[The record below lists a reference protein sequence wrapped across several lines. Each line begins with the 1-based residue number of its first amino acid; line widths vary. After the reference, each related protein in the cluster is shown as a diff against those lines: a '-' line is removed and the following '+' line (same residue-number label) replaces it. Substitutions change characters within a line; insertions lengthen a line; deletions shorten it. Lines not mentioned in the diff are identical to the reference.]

1 VLQHHRDVG
10 RHRLLGE
17 PLEGGGVAIDAE
29 QHAARPQALRQRP
42 RISPTPQRGV
52 DERLPG
58 GWLKA
63 RYDFL

>member
-1 VLQHHRDVG
+1 VLQHHGEVR

-17 PLEGGGVAIDAE
+17 SLEGGGVTIDAE
-29 QHAARPQALRQRP
+29 QDAARPQALYQRP